1 MSNFKEKRWFLILRT
16 WIAILLGSYCMA
28 RSFTVFFVPNGIAP
42 GGINGIAT
50 LIYVSAGLPVG
61 LMSLVMNVPLFLLG
75 WRQGGLRFI
84 LRTLAATVLVSVL
97 IDYLPCGIT
106 LSGEE
111 NDLLL
116 SAIFGGILLGLG
128 VGLVFQGRATTGGT
142 DLAAS
147 LIHKKFPAVRVAWVL
162 FGIDLCV
169 VVASAFVSGLRTCLY
184 SFIALYISA
193 KVTDMVQLGVNNSKA
208 CYIITDH
215 ADAIRDAIMTK
226 MERGVTEIFARG
238 GFTGKSKMMLLCVVS
253 GHEVMRLKTIVNHR
267 DPEAFLIVTDAMD
280 VKGEGFNTSTNPM
293 EENSSANVESEDKT

>member
-1 MSNFKEKRWFLILRT
+1 MRNFRDKRWFLVLRT
-16 WIAILLGSYCMA
+16 WAAILLGSYCMA

-50 LIYVSAGLPVG
+50 LIHVAAGLPVG
-61 LMSLVMNVPLFLLG
+61 LMSLAMNVPLFVMG
-75 WRQGGLRFI
+75 WKQGGLRFI

-97 IDYLPCGIT
+97 IDYLPCAFS
-106 LSGEE
+106 LSGEG
-111 NDLLL
+111 DDMLL

-147 LIHKKFPAVRVAWVL
+147 LIHKKFPAIRVAWVL
-162 FGIDLCV
+162 FALDMCV
-169 VVASAFVSGLRTCLY
+169 VIASAFVSGLRTCLY

-193 KVTDMVQLGVNNSKA
+193 KVTDAVQLGVNNSKA

-238 GFTGKSKMMLLCVVS
+238 GFTGQSKMLLLCVVS

-267 DPEAFLIVTDAMD
+267 DPGAFLLVTDAMD

-293 EENSSANVESEDKT
+293 EGNVSTNAESEEMS